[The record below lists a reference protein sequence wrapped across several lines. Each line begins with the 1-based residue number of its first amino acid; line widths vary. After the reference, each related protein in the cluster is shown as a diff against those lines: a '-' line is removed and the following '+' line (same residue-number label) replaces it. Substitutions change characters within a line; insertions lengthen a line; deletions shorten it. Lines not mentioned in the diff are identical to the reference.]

1 MALRGLGL
9 FGISLFVA
17 GCAVRVFSPPTGS
30 YPIESAAP
38 LKDGAQSVSGEAFGG
53 GAIFGPEVFSFRSN
67 YRRGVSERLELS
79 ASPSMIWIAGGRPG
93 DSHPGIYALRVG
105 AKLRLFHFVSLTGG
119 LGGGASAA
127 GGFVSPDVGLVTA
140 WENRFVVPF
149 ASVRGIFSQPLNARR
164 VHFTL
169 DDDAAD
175 GGEDTDVEPDT
186 HRLKPRSTFGT
197 QLAVGVKLPLTYER
211 DARVV
216 PSVSCAFG
224 LTTLDDTAGRRQT
237 YGGPSCAVEVVF

>member
-79 ASPSMIWIAGGRPG
+79 ASPSMIWI
-93 DSHPGIYALRVG
+93 
-105 AKLRLFHFVSLTGG
+105 
-119 LGGGASAA
+119 AA